1 MDKEVQGWPR
11 TSPIRLIG
19 AGSIAAGIIDLVY
32 AIVFNS
38 RAGVPAIVIPQS
50 VASGLLGINA
60 FRDGWA
66 SAALGVV
73 LHFGILFVAAG
84 SYFLASRK
92 LRVLVMRPKTYGAL
106 FGLAIYLF
114 MHAIVLPLS
123 AAPKFKVTPASTV
136 SDLIVH
142 IVLIGPII
150 AWAIHQLY
158 VRRLPGAPQA

>member
-1 MDKEVQGWPR
+1 MNNEIRGWPR
-11 TSPIRLIG
+11 TSPLRFIG
-19 AGSIAAGIIDLVY
+19 IGSIVAGVIDLAY
-32 AIVFNS
+32 AIAFNS

-66 SAALGVV
+66 SAALGVM

-92 LRVLVMRPKTYGAL
+92 LGGLTTRPKTCGAL

-114 MHAIVLPLS
+114 MHAVVLPLS
-123 AAPKFKVTPASTV
+123 AAPKFKVTPASVV

-142 IVLIGPII
+142 IILIGPII
-150 AWAIHQLY
+150 ALAVQRFY
-158 VRRLPGAPQA
+158 VRRLPGTPQV

>member
-19 AGSIAAGIIDLVY
+19 AGSIAAGIIDLAY

-50 VASGLLGINA
+50 IASGLLGINA

-66 SAALGVV
+66 SAALGVM

-92 LRVLVMRPKTYGAL
+92 LEALVMRPKTYGAL

-123 AAPKFKVTPASTV
+123 AAPKFKVTPASV
-136 SDLIVH
+136 VGDLIVH
-142 IVLIGPII
+142 IALIGPII
-150 AWAIHQLY
+150 ALAVQRFY